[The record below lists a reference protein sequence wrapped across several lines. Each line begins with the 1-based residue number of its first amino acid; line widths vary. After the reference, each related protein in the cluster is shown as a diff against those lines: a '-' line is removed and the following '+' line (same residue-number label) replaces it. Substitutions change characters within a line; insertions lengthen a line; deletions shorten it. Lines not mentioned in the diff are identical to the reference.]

1 MIFFFKIIKCE
12 LKMDKTT
19 NKYVREGK
27 IRNLLKKFGLAACE
41 HTKVSMLSG
50 GEKRKLNLAT
60 EVSRCVGQE
69 SRWNDN
75 IDIEQFSFIPL

>member
-1 MIFFFKIIKCE
+1 MKCE

-50 GEKRKLNLAT
+50 GERRKLNLAT
-60 EVSRCVGQE
+60 EVSRWLGGAGGMIAFNL
-69 SRWNDN
+69 SNSPP
-75 IDIEQFSFIPL
+75 FHYS